1 MCCRKP
7 VETNQMT
14 LLHGWPIW
22 AGCALVLHWWKSFV
36 GTLVHISPVHTKVVK
51 LTSRHHPMTFCMHFG
66 RLNPWRSETPLSK
79 RWQLRREQQFNES
92 LRPWSVMT
100 DDTRLESPEK
110 KASWSWPVIMKYNLT
125 NLRVKRSP
133 LGEKA
138 QRWWRPTL
146 RSLRLWEK
154 ELHTEGTQ
162 VRNWGAVVSVTLSSD
177 QRR

>member
-1 MCCRKP
+1 MFLTTSLATLQLFAWTELKKKWPHLCHVPFGNVSRWHQVDVMIGSDHPVMCWRKP

-79 RWQLRREQQFNES
+79 RWQLRRVQQLNES
-92 LRPWSVMT
+92 LRPWSAMT

-110 KASWSWPVIMKYNLT
+110 KASWSWPVIMK
-125 NLRVKRSP
+125 
-133 LGEKA
+133 
-138 QRWWRPTL
+138 
-146 RSLRLWEK
+146 
-154 ELHTEGTQ
+154 
-162 VRNWGAVVSVTLSSD
+162 
-177 QRR
+177 